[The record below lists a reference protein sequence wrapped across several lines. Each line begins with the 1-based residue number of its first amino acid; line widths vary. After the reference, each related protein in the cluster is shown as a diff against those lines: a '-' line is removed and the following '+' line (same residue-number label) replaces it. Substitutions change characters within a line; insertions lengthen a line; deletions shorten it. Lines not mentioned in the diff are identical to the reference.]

1 LSDET
6 QVKQELF
13 RVRDVVDG
21 YLKQDDVRDIE
32 RLRLAFNRLD
42 ETIELRREREPAPSG
57 KTDGSTSQLKGD
69 TDHERNI

>member
-1 LSDET
+1 MSDAA

-13 RVRDVVDG
+13 KVRDVVDS
-21 YLKQDDVRDIE
+21 YLSQGDVRDIE

-57 KTDGSTSQLKGD
+57 ETDIPIAQP
-69 TDHERNI
+69 